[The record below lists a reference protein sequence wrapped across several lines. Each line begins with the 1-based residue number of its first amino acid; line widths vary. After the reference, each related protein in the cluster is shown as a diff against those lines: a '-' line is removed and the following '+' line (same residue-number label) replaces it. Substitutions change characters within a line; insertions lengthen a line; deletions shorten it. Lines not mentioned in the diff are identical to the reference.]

1 MLIIII
7 FLLLIHVGDCYF
19 PKTHFNPFKNQLR
32 MNTVTND
39 IIPPLKKEKPLKIL
53 LLVEPTPF
61 TYISGYANRFKE
73 MLSYLKQ
80 AGDIVHILTPDET
93 IDPPNNFLGY
103 NITNIKGFRFP
114 LYKQVL
120 CSFDFGLKTREI
132 IKSFKPDIIHVST
145 PSALVWPASFWS
157 WKYRIPLVMSYHTNF
172 PEYAKTYAKFKG
184 AESFANFL
192 LYNFHKL
199 ADLTLCTSPQLKDEM
214 IKINVPN
221 VDVWL
226 KGINAERF
234 HPKYYDNEM
243 RTKLSNNNNNEVLLL
258 YVGRLGH
265 EKKLNRLKNILDA
278 IPNVRLAFV
287 GKGPAENDLK
297 ELYKGYN
304 NVNFVGELV
313 GNSLSQA
320 FASADIFMMP
330 SDSETLGFVAIEA
343 MSSGKPVIGVKAGG
357 LIDIIEN
364 DVNGYLVDNNDNMLE
379 FIDRTKQ
386 LVNNNEL
393 RLKLGQFARK
403 WAEGF
408 SWETAT
414 SKLRNIQYR
423 QAITN
428 FNEKIE
434 QRKQKNRISVDVEN
448 RLNEIGQYYRPD
460 LA

>member
-1 MLIIII
+1 MFLTII
-7 FLLLIHVGDCYF
+7 FLLLIHVGDCYS
-19 PKTHFNPFKNQLR
+19 PKTHFNLFRNQLR

-192 LYNFHKL
+192 LYNFHRL

-234 HPKYYDNEM
+234 HPKYYDNDM

-265 EKKLNRLKNILDA
+265 EKKLNRLKHILDA

-364 DVNGYLVDNNDNMLE
+364 DINGYLVDNNDNMFE

-386 LVNNNEL
+386 LVNDKEL
-393 RLKLGQFARK
+393 RLQLGQSARK

-423 QAITN
+423 QAIAN
-428 FNEKIE
+428 FNEKIK
-434 QRKQKNRISVDVEN
+434 QRIQKNRISVDVEN